1 MRCDLFVLAEG
12 VTADAR
18 GALTLVGVNQ
28 RTIVAPSL
36 PFPIRQ
42 KVVIS
47 LTDEADGPAGHPFE
61 ELPDG
66 DLTIRVTDPSG
77 TLQFAINQ
85 GFKMPKVDVPAGAPQ
100 IVNIIAD
107 IVLSGTSHGEYL
119 AQATFRTTDDEEFA
133 KEFPIYVIPAPSPST

>member
-28 RTIVAPSL
+28 RTIVAGSL
-36 PFPIRQ
+36 PFPVRQ

-47 LTDEADGPAGHPFE
+47 LTDEDQGPDGHMFE

-85 GFKMPKVDVPAGAPQ
+85 GFKMPKVDRPAGAPQ

-107 IVLSGTSHGEYL
+107 IVLSGTSYGKYT
-119 AQATFRTTDDEEFA
+119 AQATFRTTDAEEFA
-133 KEFPIYVIPAPSPST
+133 KEFPIYVVPAPSK